1 MENTCRMGMSIHDR
15 LEAGPE
21 ERRRLRGQYTVGR
34 LPYIGPIFRARLN
47 QEFQV
52 RTLNDLVQ
60 RFSHQPAWT
69 AVEIEDEIVRMVRNP
84 NQETC
89 SRGRNNTEDEEPLYH
104 VSDVNQ
110 CAFNAIVEL
119 LREVH
124 ERREDHEDLQFD
136 PQPNVPH
143 AADVLFR
150 QRGDPGPSG
159 AGV

>member
-1 MENTCRMGMSIHDR
+1 MENTCRMGMSIQDR

-136 PQPNVPH
+136 PQLQRSTRGRRPVS
-143 AADVLFR
+143 AAW
-150 QRGDPGPSG
+150 
-159 AGV
+159 